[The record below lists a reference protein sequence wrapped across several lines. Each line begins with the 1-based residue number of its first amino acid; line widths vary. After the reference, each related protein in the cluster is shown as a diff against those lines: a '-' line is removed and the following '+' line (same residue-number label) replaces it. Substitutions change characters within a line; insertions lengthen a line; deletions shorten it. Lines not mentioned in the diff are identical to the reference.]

1 MVNAAD
7 LTDDMDNRLAD
18 LEVRLYAVML
28 EQDDIGILLC
38 NDVREMLECARCIR
52 HEHRELQLTAAGNQ
66 ALFHNLVNKG
76 YVDIAAGQHAYDL
89 FAAYIHLVV
98 EHSRERSRTRGLND
112 LLAALEQQQNSGS
125 NLVIG
130 NRDNAVHILLDI
142 LKGLFARGL
151 YGDTVSDGVH
161 GIGRSALTG
170 AERICDR
177 RCALSLYADDLDARV
192 DLLCAGSHAGD
203 QSAAAGRN
211 EDHVNARQVA
221 QDFQCDGAL
230 TRHNILIVK
239 RVDELCAGL
248 LADLACLGIGFI
260 VNIARQNN
268 LGTVALGC
276 GNLCNRRG
284 TRHNDGGLYTGS
296 GCRKGNA
303 LCMVA
308 RRGRNNSVQ
317 VALSEALHNLIV
329 STAHL
334 KGAGLLLIFV
344 LQINLCAGHGG
355 EGAGRRQ
362 RNVVD
367 DVFQS
372 VRSCLEIF

>member
-1 MVNAAD
+1 M
-7 LTDDMDNRLAD
+7 
-18 LEVRLYAVML
+18 
-28 EQDDIGILLC
+28 
-38 NDVREMLECARCIR
+38 
-52 HEHRELQLTAAGNQ
+52 
-66 ALFHNLVNKG
+66 
-76 YVDIAAGQHAYDL
+76 
-89 FAAYIHLVV
+89 
-98 EHSRERSRTRGLND
+98 
-112 LLAALEQQQNSGS
+112 
-125 NLVIG
+125 
-130 NRDNAVHILLDI
+130 
-142 LKGLFARGL
+142 
-151 YGDTVSDGVH
+151 
-161 GIGRSALTG
+161 
-170 AERICDR
+170 
-177 RCALSLYADDLDARV
+177 
-192 DLLCAGSHAGD
+192 
-203 QSAAAGRN
+203 
-211 EDHVNARQVA
+211 
-221 QDFQCDGAL
+221 
-230 TRHNILIVK
+230 
-239 RVDELCAGL
+239 DELCAGL

-260 VNIARQNN
+260 VNVARQNN

-276 GNLCNRRG
+276 GNLGDRRG

-308 RRGRNNSVQ
+308 RRGRNNGVQ

-334 KGAGLLLIFV
+334 KGAGLLLVFV